1 VCDSRAFLLGI
12 RVWVYQCG
20 GCFSVDGC
28 YRVIGL
34 SGYMFR
40 FTIGWIVCLF
50 DFTQR
55 SHECILSP
63 VSFRICLADRRQWWY
78 IHRVIYFVYI
88 VLNELERVLDLF
100 EVCSERK

>member
-1 VCDSRAFLLGI
+1 VTLALFCWAFVCGCISVVGVS
-12 RVWVYQCG
+12 VWMG
-20 GCFSVDGC
+20 
-28 YRVIGL
+28 VIVL
-34 SGYMFR
+34 SGYQVICSDSRSVGLF
-40 FTIGWIVCLF
+40 VCF